1 MHEPLK
7 AVALTAAVAGVL
19 LAAPIVS
26 IVAARAA
33 VPVHMDDGA
42 ASHDIV
48 DRHARTGCRYDNAD
62 EFPPRA
68 AGHPDGTTETVT
80 WATAGEDTVVIRPG
94 NATGLPYGCWWSP
107 DEAALHTAGDRPM
120 MFAEVTRAE
129 CPPAYDG
136 RAEAPTGAECRGF
149 ACTPCERLAR

>member
-33 VPVHMDDGA
+33 APVHMDDSA
-42 ASHDIV
+42 ALHDAEREIV
-48 DRHARTGCRYDNAD
+48 DRHDDTGCPCENAD
-62 EFPPRA
+62 EFHPCAVDR
-68 AGHPDGTTETVT
+68 PDGATGTAA
-80 WATAGEDTVVIRPG
+80 WRTAGEHTVVIRPG

-120 MFAEVTRAE
+120 MLVEVTRTE
-129 CPPAYDG
+129 
-136 RAEAPTGAECRGF
+136 
-149 ACTPCERLAR
+149 

>member
-7 AVALTAAVAGVL
+7 AVALTVAVAGVL
-19 LAAPIVS
+19 LAAPMVS

-33 VPVHMDDGA
+33 APVHMDDGA
-42 ASHDIV
+42 APPDIV
-48 DRHARTGCRYDNAD
+48 DRHDGTGCRYDNAD

-68 AGHPDGTTETVT
+68 ARHPDGTTETVT

-94 NATGLPYGCWWSP
+94 NATGLPCGCWWSP

-120 MFAEVTRAE
+120 MFVEVTRTE
-129 CPPAYDG
+129 RSP
-136 RAEAPTGAECRGF
+136 GA
-149 ACTPCERLAR
+149 

>member
-42 ASHDIV
+42 ALPDAEHEIV
-48 DRHARTGCRYDNAD
+48 DRHDGTGCRYDNAD

-80 WATAGEDTVVIRPG
+80 WATTGEDTVVIRPG
-94 NATGLPYGCWWSP
+94 NATGLPDGCWWSP
-107 DEAALHTAGDRPM
+107 YEAALHTDGDRPLM
-120 MFAEVTRAE
+120 SVEITRTE
-129 CPPAYDG
+129 
-136 RAEAPTGAECRGF
+136 
-149 ACTPCERLAR
+149 